1 MTRLPLTDEE
11 LTRTLEES
19 LEQGFLLLMR
29 SYNER
34 IYWHIRRLVVIH
46 EDAEDAAQETWIRVY
61 RALPKRDRAGSLRSW
76 IYTIATGE
84 ALRSLERRRE
94 PMTALEDLLP
104 SQLPHDPSGGGQ
116 AVSEEGILLRLQQ
129 AILRLPQKQQ
139 LAFNLRYYEEMSYEE
154 IARVIDGTPS
164 SAKANYH
171 LAKERIMKYLKEN
184 D

>member
-11 LTRTLEES
+11 LTHALEKS
-19 LEQGFLLLMR
+19 LEQGFLLLMGA
-29 SYNER
+29 YNER
-34 IYWHIRRLVVIH
+34 IYWHIRRLVVVH

-104 SQLPHDPSGGGQ
+104 SQLPHAPSGGAQ
-116 AVSEEGILLRLQQ
+116 AVSEEEILLRLQQ